1 MQANEQDTRVAG
13 GRIVLAGG
21 SGFIG
26 SALAPRLV
34 EAGYEVTVLTRGESR
49 GAGPVRYRQWDARTA
64 GPWAA
69 ELDGAAAIVNLVGR
83 SVDCRKTAANRKVI
97 LESRVDSIR
106 ALGMA
111 CRQLSRPPG
120 VWVQSGTAHIHGD
133 PPGDTLITDDSP
145 LGTGLAPD
153 VAQAWEAA
161 LHEAAPPNCRTVILR
176 ISFVLGRNGGALRTL
191 AGLAK
196 WFLGGRTGS
205 GRQWISWIHEAD
217 LIAIILRSLSDSSMR
232 GTYLTTAPEPVTNA
246 QFMRE
251 LRRALRRPWS
261 PPVPAPIV
269 RLGARMMRTDPELAL
284 LGRRCVPQRLL
295 ENGVTFEFP
304 SLHQALIDL
313 VGHPRD

>member
-1 MQANEQDTRVAG
+1 MVQANLKDAPPAN

-26 SALAPRLV
+26 SALVPRLV
-34 EAGYEVTVLTRGESR
+34 QAGYVTVLTRGAPREDGR
-49 GAGPVRYRQWDARTA
+49 VRYVQWDARTI
-64 GPWAA
+64 GPWAT
-69 ELDGAAAIVNLVGR
+69 ELDGAAGIVNLVGR

-97 LESRVDSIR
+97 LESRVDSVR
-106 ALGMA
+106 ALGAA
-111 CRQLSRPPG
+111 CRQVGRPPR

-133 PPGDTLITDDSP
+133 PPEDALITDDSP

-161 LHEAAPPNCRTVILR
+161 LHDAAPPNCRTVILR

-191 AGLAK
+191 SRLAK
-196 WFLGGRTGS
+196 WFLGGRAGS

-217 LIAIILRSLSDSSMR
+217 LIAIILRALSDTNMR
-232 GTYLTTAPEPVTNA
+232 GSYLTTAPEPVTNA

-251 LRRALRRPWS
+251 LRRSLRRPWS

-269 RLGARMMRTDPELAL
+269 RLGAWMMRTDPELAL
-284 LGRRCVPQRLL
+284 LGRRCVPERLQK
-295 ENGVTFEFP
+295 EGVTFEFP
-304 SLHQALIDL
+304 SLCEALNDL
-313 VGHPRD
+313 VGHSDA